1 MKNVSSHE
9 IDTPVH
15 LSHSAGIIG
24 IALQKI
30 WLPTP
35 PSLNA
40 DIGYHDMTSYDTR
53 HKVEILTFL
62 LPNPLTKD
70 K

>member
-1 MKNVSSHE
+1 MNNVSSHE

-15 LSHSAGIIG
+15 FSHSASL
-24 IALQKI
+24 ALQKI

-35 PSLNA
+35 PSLNT